1 MTTTVVVIG
10 VLILLVAMLCGTK
23 ILIEARRERRR
34 ERREE
39 ERTKTS
45 TGLPRGS
52 RLTAIDPDGCTLVEI
67 DPLPAIAPDTPEKH
81 DRR

>member
-1 MTTTVVVIG
+1 MTMTVVVIG

-23 ILIEARRERRR
+23 IAIEARRERCR

-39 ERTKTS
+39 ERMKTS
-45 TGLPRGS
+45 AGLPRGS
-52 RLTAIDPDGCTLVEI
+52 RLTSIDPDGCTLVEI
-67 DPLPAIAPDTPEKH
+67 DPLPAAAPDGREQH